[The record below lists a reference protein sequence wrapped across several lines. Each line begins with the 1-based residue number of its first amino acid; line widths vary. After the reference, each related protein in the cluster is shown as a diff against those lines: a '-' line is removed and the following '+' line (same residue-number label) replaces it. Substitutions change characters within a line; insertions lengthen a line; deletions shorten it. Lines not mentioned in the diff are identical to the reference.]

1 MKFNEMMRKWI
12 LGTLAAL
19 TIAGCTTTPEDK
31 AGELLAHA
39 VKKTLYDPDSYEVR
53 ETVLDSAFAPMEGPD
68 LMQKVQRLYADKEKI
83 GQMQLALD
91 SLLHAGADK
100 KGINELSTQMEEVT
114 QNIQRESLD
123 LAEYLRSP
131 RTFIGFRA
139 FHTYRAKIHSA
150 EPEVGTVVAYMD
162 PDLLIIQQLLSTQ
175 EMMEGMQ
182 KLKELTQEKM
192 K

>member
-1 MKFNEMMRKWI
+1 MIRRLI
-12 LGTLAAL
+12 LGVVATLAITA
-19 TIAGCTTTPEDK
+19 CTTTPEDK
-31 AGELLAHA
+31 ANELLAKA
-39 VKKTLYDPDSYEVR
+39 VKKTLHDPSSYEVR
-53 ETVLDSAFAPMEGPD
+53 ETKLDSAFAPLEGPD
-68 LMQKVQRLYADKEKI
+68 LMRKVQRLYEDKEKI

-91 SLLHAGADK
+91 SLLRAGADK
-100 KGINELSTQMEEVT
+100 NSINELSTRMEEVT
-114 QNIQRESLD
+114 QSIQRESLD

-162 PDLLIIQQLLSTQ
+162 PDLLIIQKLLSTQ

-182 KLKELTQEKM
+182 RLKELTQE
-192 K
+192 

>member
-12 LGTLAAL
+12 LGTLAVL

-114 QNIQRESLD
+114 QNIQRESQD